1 MKKIILFFLF
11 IISVSF
17 SQQSKIT
24 ENDLVNVKWKM
35 KRYITDGLNIP
46 IERSRRKDYQIFM
59 PNNKREEMQFGKK
72 YENLNWEYL
81 PFGEFI
87 MMYSEKKDIYIPAR
101 ITEFKKNEELR
112 LTIFDINSSKLITK
126 IILTFIMV
134 LKFQILTDGLR
145 MICLMKS
152 VNGWRLK
159 IR

>member
-11 IISVSF
+11 IFSVSF
-17 SQQSKIT
+17 SQNSKIT

-112 LTIFDINSSKLITK
+112 LTIFDINSSKLIT
-126 IILTFIMV
+126 IIYEA
-134 LKFQILTDGLR
+134 
-145 MICLMKS
+145 
-152 VNGWRLK
+152 N
-159 IR
+159 